1 MNARLEQRL
10 LELIHQMDD
19 EQLSQVI
26 YFIEHKDS
34 SPQPKKG
41 LGTLLH
47 EQFKAAGLVNT
58 GFQAPERP
66 IEAERVTF

>member
-1 MNARLEQRL
+1 MNTRLEQRL

-26 YFIEHKDS
+26 HFIEQKDP

-41 LGTLLH
+41 LGTMLH

-66 IEAERVTF
+66 IEAERVSF